1 MTAGI
6 RFSVADKH
14 CSLALGEPEDDGGD
28 SSSVSSSVN
37 TVSIQLVEGLTPFGE
52 LNEPLL
58 NVEDLELRNFVSRS
72 SILQL

>member
-14 CSLALGEPEDDGGD
+14 CSLALGEPDDDGDD

-37 TVSIQLVEGLTPFGE
+37 IVSIQFVEGLTPVGE
-52 LNEPLL
+52 LNESLL
-58 NVEDLELRNFVSRS
+58 NVDLELRNFVS
-72 SILQL
+72 ILQL